1 MGSVT
6 GRMEASKDQLDLAM
20 LNINQRVTALV
31 AGVLNPELGRDS
43 LVIGTPTNVLAYDVE
58 KNADLFYKDVA
69 DGENGM
75 VLINFDRLNHKEYF
89 LLQG

>member
-6 GRMEASKDQLDLAM
+6 GRMETSKDQLDLAM
-20 LNINQRVTALV
+20 LNINQRVTALT
-31 AGVLNPELGRDS
+31 AGVLNPELGHDS

-69 DGENGM
+69 DGKFRFSP
-75 VLINFDRLNHKEYF
+75 VLTTMIMKSYPFKL
-89 LLQG
+89 